1 MNQIIRLRFSVLKT
15 GLVLL
20 LTLIQTINVQATAE
34 TIVRVEPYS
43 SSADLGE
50 TFAVN
55 VTIVEV
61 QNLYGISLTLSW
73 NSTILQVI
81 GLDLRL
87 GVESYPDGVLHELPY
102 APIFIV
108 ENNLVQEQG
117 KYFLGATS
125 VFPASSFNGTGNIV
139 TVIFNVTSIG
149 DSKLDLETQLY
160 DYPPLDREPRM
171 SWPIEHL
178 TIGGSFNIIPEF
190 SITAMVLILMV
201 LTGFVILLSRR
212 FRKRLLPNDSPFQRK
227 LNNPSQSLFDKQ
239 DS

>member
-1 MNQIIRLRFSVLKT
+1 VNQKNKLRFSASKTVLI
-15 GLVLL
+15 LL
-20 LTLIQTINVQATAE
+20 LTLIQTVNVQATPE
-34 TIVRVEPYS
+34 TIVQVEPYS
-43 SSADLGE
+43 SSVDLAE
-50 TFAVN
+50 TFAIN

-87 GVESYPDGVLHELPY
+87 GVESHPDGVLHELPY

-125 VFPASSFNGTGNIV
+125 VFPASSYNGTGNIV
-139 TVIFNVTSIG
+139 TVIFNVTSFG

-160 DYPPLDREPRM
+160 DYPPPDREPRI

-178 TIGGSFNIIPEF
+178 TIGGFFNIIPEF
-190 SITAMVLILMV
+190 SILAMLLLLMV
-201 LTGFVILLSRR
+201 LAGFVILVSRR
-212 FRKRLLPNDSPFQRK
+212 FREHLPSHDSPF
-227 LNNPSQSLFDKQ
+227 
-239 DS
+239 